1 MRGRLLV
8 VGIVLAAA
16 VAVWAGDFWVEKDYQ
31 RWSEKEC
38 RKLLE
43 DSPWARGRVLSEVYI
58 TPLQTGPTDPMS
70 QADASDPTQRERQG
84 NPRIEYRAQLRSALP
99 IRQAMVRLQQI
110 RQGYDQMSPEQKQ
123 AFDAEAEK
131 FLSASFA
138 DTVVVYVGYT
148 TTVQGDDR
156 ELAFYWQ
163 KQTTETLKNFV
174 FLIGGKGQK
183 IPMLRYAVAEAG
195 RAFQF
200 VFPRVYEEQPVLES
214 TDKNLKLDF
223 EHPGVR
229 GQGKQ
234 RILLEFP
241 VKKMLVQGALVY

>member
-1 MRGRLLV
+1 MRARLLV
-8 VGIVLAAA
+8 VGIVLATAA
-16 VAVWAGDFWVEKDYQ
+16 AVWAGDFWAEKEYR

-38 RKLLE
+38 RNLLE

-84 NPRIEYRAQLRSALP
+84 NPRIEYRAQFRSALP
-99 IRQAMVRLQQI
+99 VRQAMVRLQQV
-110 RQGYDQMSPEQKQ
+110 RQGYDQMTPEQQQ

-131 FLSASFA
+131 FLSVAFA
-138 DTVVVYVGYT
+138 DTVVVYVGYSA
-148 TTVQGDDR
+148 TVQGDDR

-163 KQTTETLKNFV
+163 KQTTDTLKNFV

-200 VFPRVYEEQPVLES
+200 VFPRVYEEQPVVEP
-214 TDKNLKLDF
+214 TDKSLKLDF

-241 VKKMLVQGALVY
+241 VKKMLLQGALVY

>member
-1 MRGRLLV
+1 MV

-58 TPLQTGPTDPMS
+58 TPLQIGPTDPMS
-70 QADASDPTQRERQG
+70 QPDAGDPTQRERQG

-99 IRQAMVRLQQI
+99 VRQALVRLHQI
-110 RQGYDQMSPEQKQ
+110 RQSYDQMSPQQKQ
-123 AFDAEAEK
+123 AFDTEAEK
-131 FLSASFA
+131 FLSVSFA

-163 KQTTETLKNFV
+163 KQTTDTLKNFV

-200 VFPRVYEEQPVLES
+200 VFPRVYEEQPVVEA

-229 GQGKQ
+229 GQGNQ

-241 VKKMLVQGALVY
+241 VKKMLLQGVLVY